1 MHYARRFLTLA
12 AALGVLFAGAQPAN
26 AVDFKV
32 KGAFDVS
39 FETSNVLPRGVGGRD
54 TFGAIERLRTQI
66 DAVAGENLS
75 GSVLFTV
82 GTGTMNWGSAKDGAA
97 LGADGTQNLGVRHAY
112 LDWVLPKTDLKV
124 RMGMQPL
131 LLPGYVTGWSAV
143 YGQYTTGVSL
153 ERPPD

>member
-66 DAVAGENLS
+66 DAVAASLPDKGQKKLADRESDRRKREQYYASLS
-75 GSVLFTV
+75 GWNRREAL
-82 GTGTMNWGSAKDGAA
+82 AA
-97 LGADGTQNLGVRHAY
+97 AD
-112 LDWVLPKTDLKV
+112 
-124 RMGMQPL
+124 PL
-131 LLPGYVTGWSAV
+131 ALEAGE
-143 YGQYTTGVSL
+143 VS
-153 ERPPD
+153 DT